1 MYDRLCAQIDSH
13 AVEIALENLVIPLPD
28 ILTLEDANCSAFPEP
43 ARISLVQ
50 INYRK
55 DALDTYEVGKI
66 YVSINGLTEIALD
79 ASYRFHALN
88 FYRESEPCIIHS
100 YDPGGT
106 KLAEY
111 RINRE
116 VLSNC
121 LDKDVY
127 MTKST
132 GDLYLPP
139 YKRHTDASIDAIR
152 DRWFMMERLLCY
164 SCKTDGRISFY
175 IIVNHE
181 LDYRFSAA
189 HFIPRAG

>member
-1 MYDRLCAQIDSH
+1 MFDQLCSRIDVKAVRC
-13 AVEIALENLVIPLPD
+13 AVENLAIPMPD
-28 ILTLEDANCSAFPEP
+28 ILVPQDAHCSVFPEP

-50 INYRK
+50 VNYIGTS
-55 DALDTYEVGKI
+55 LDQYEIGKT

-88 FYRESEPCIIHS
+88 FYMEAQPQVIHS
-100 YDPGGT
+100 YGPGAT

-111 RINRE
+111 HINRE

-139 YKRHTDASIDAIR
+139 YRRHENAAIDAVR

-164 SCKTDGRISFY
+164 SLKVDGRISFY

-181 LDYRFSAA
+181 LGYRFSAA
-189 HFIPRAG
+189 HFM

>member
-1 MYDRLCAQIDSH
+1 MFDQLCSHIDSQ
-13 AVEIALENLVIPLPD
+13 AVACALDNLVIPLPD
-28 ILTLEDANCSAFPEP
+28 ILSLEDEHCSRFPEP

-66 YVSINGLTEIALD
+66 YVSINALTEIAFD
-79 ASYRFHALN
+79 ASSHFHALN
-88 FYRESEPCIIHS
+88 FYKETEPQTIHS
-100 YDPGGT
+100 YGPEGN

-111 RINRE
+111 HINRQ

-121 LDKDVY
+121 LDRDVY
-127 MTKST
+127 MAKST

-139 YKRHTDASIDAIR
+139 YRRHGDAAIDAVR
-152 DRWFMMERLLCY
+152 NRWFMMERLLCY
-164 SCKTDGRISFY
+164 SLKVDGRISFY

-181 LDYRFSAA
+181 LGYRFSAA
-189 HFIPRAG
+189 HFM